1 MSNIPK
7 LRFPEFTDAWEKCKL
22 GEVAKQAYGG
32 GTPSTL
38 IKEFWNGSIAWIQ
51 SSDLKIDEIFPVIA
65 KKFISKTALEKSA
78 TKLIP
83 ANSIAIVTR
92 VGVGKLAVMSDKY
105 TTSQDFISLSNIQ
118 GDTFF
123 IAYSLYSILKK
134 ESNQAQGTSIK
145 GITKVELLNKT
156 LYLPTLPEQQKIGN
170 LFKQLDRLITLHKRK
185 WDDVILLKKA
195 LLQKMFPKNGSDFPE
210 IRFPEFTDA
219 WEKCKLG
226 KIAIKVTEKNK
237 DGIFQETLTNSA
249 EFGVISQRDFFDK
262 DISNPEN
269 LNGYYIVKPNDFV
282 YNPRISNLA
291 PVGPIKRNQLNRI
304 GIMSPLYFIFRVSSN
319 IDLDFLDAF
328 FSTNLWHL
336 FLKLNGDSGARADR
350 IAIKDKIFMEMPI
363 SIPTLPEQQKIG
375 NLFKQLDWLITLHKR
390 QHEHY
395 QLLKKALL
403 QQMFV

>member
-7 LRFPEFTDAWEKCKL
+7 L
-22 GEVAKQAYGG
+22 
-32 GTPSTL
+32 
-38 IKEFWNGSIAWIQ
+38 
-51 SSDLKIDEIFPVIA
+51 
-65 KKFISKTALEKSA
+65 
-78 TKLIP
+78 
-83 ANSIAIVTR
+83 
-92 VGVGKLAVMSDKY
+92 
-105 TTSQDFISLSNIQ
+105 
-118 GDTFF
+118 
-123 IAYSLYSILKK
+123 
-134 ESNQAQGTSIK
+134 
-145 GITKVELLNKT
+145 
-156 LYLPTLPEQQKIGN
+156 
-170 LFKQLDRLITLHKRK
+170 
-185 WDDVILLKKA
+185 
-195 LLQKMFPKNGSDFPE
+195 
-210 IRFPEFTDA
+210 RFPEFTDA

-319 IDLDFLDAF
+319 IDLDFLDSF

-336 FLKLNGDSGARADR
+336 FMKLNGDSGARADR

-363 SIPTLPEQQKIG
+363 SFPTLSEQQKIGNLFKQLDRLITLHKRKWDDVILLKKALLQKMFPKNGSDFPEIRFPEFTDAWEKCKLGEAANIIMGQSPSSKFYTDNPKDYILVQGNADLKNGWVMPRVWTTQRTKVGKKGDLIFSVRAPVGEIGKTSYDVVLGRGVAAIQGNEFIFQTLSKMNIFGFWKTLSTGSTFDAINSNELRKVEINIPTLPEQQKIG
-375 NLFKQLDWLITLHKR
+375 NLFKQLDRLITLHKR

>member
-1 MSNIPK
+1 M
-7 LRFPEFTDAWEKCKL
+7 

-170 LFKQLDRLITLHKRK
+170 LFKQLDRLITLHKR
-185 WDDVILLKKA
+185 
-195 LLQKMFPKNGSDFPE
+195 E
-210 IRFPEFTDA
+210 R
-219 WEKCKLG
+219 
-226 KIAIKVTEKNK
+226 IK
-237 DGIFQETLTNSA
+237 
-249 EFGVISQRDFFDK
+249 
-262 DISNPEN
+262 
-269 LNGYYIVKPNDFV
+269 
-282 YNPRISNLA
+282 
-291 PVGPIKRNQLNRI
+291 
-304 GIMSPLYFIFRVSSN
+304 SP
-319 IDLDFLDAF
+319 
-328 FSTNLWHL
+328 
-336 FLKLNGDSGARADR
+336 
-350 IAIKDKIFMEMPI
+350 P
-363 SIPTLPEQQKIG
+363 
-375 NLFKQLDWLITLHKR
+375 
-390 QHEHY
+390 
-395 QLLKKALL
+395 
-403 QQMFV
+403 

>member
-7 LRFPEFTDAWEKCKL
+7 L
-22 GEVAKQAYGG
+22 
-32 GTPSTL
+32 
-38 IKEFWNGSIAWIQ
+38 
-51 SSDLKIDEIFPVIA
+51 
-65 KKFISKTALEKSA
+65 
-78 TKLIP
+78 
-83 ANSIAIVTR
+83 
-92 VGVGKLAVMSDKY
+92 
-105 TTSQDFISLSNIQ
+105 
-118 GDTFF
+118 
-123 IAYSLYSILKK
+123 
-134 ESNQAQGTSIK
+134 
-145 GITKVELLNKT
+145 
-156 LYLPTLPEQQKIGN
+156 
-170 LFKQLDRLITLHKRK
+170 
-185 WDDVILLKKA
+185 
-195 LLQKMFPKNGSDFPE
+195 
-210 IRFPEFTDA
+210 RFPEFTDA

-319 IDLDFLDAF
+319 IDLDFLDSF

-336 FLKLNGDSGARADR
+336 FMKLNGDSGARADR

-363 SIPTLPEQQKIG
+363 SFPTLSEQQKIG
-375 NLFKQLDWLITLHKR
+375 NLFKQLDRLITLHKRKWDDVILLKKALLQKMFPKNGSDFPEIRFPEFTDAWEKCKVGDFLEESRIEGTNGKIAKKLTVKLWGKGVIEKPEIYQGSQATNYYIRKVGQFIYGKLDFLNQAFGIIPAHLDGYESTLDSPAFDLSKNLNSDFFLYYVCRENFYLYQGIIANGSRKAKRIHTETFFNMPLILPSSFSEQQKIGNLFKQLDRLITLHKR

>member
-1 MSNIPK
+1 MTGNTPK
-7 LRFPEFTDAWEKCKL
+7 TKEKENWTIEGEGYIWITPTDIDGLLTSKSARSLTETGWKKSRQL
-22 GEVAKQAYGG
+22 PPNSV
-32 GTPSTL
+32 L
-38 IKEFWNGSIAWIQ
+38 ITSIASIGKNTINTVPAAFNQ
-51 SSDLKIDEIFPVIA
+51 QINAIIPENNDAYFILSAMVNCEQDFAELAGQTAVPIINKTTFSEFEIF
-65 KKFISKTALEKSA
+65 T
-78 TKLIP
+78 
-83 ANSIAIVTR
+83 
-92 VGVGKLAVMSDKY
+92 
-105 TTSQDFISLSNIQ
+105 
-118 GDTFF
+118 
-123 IAYSLYSILKK
+123 
-134 ESNQAQGTSIK
+134 
-145 GITKVELLNKT
+145 
-156 LYLPTLPEQQKIGN
+156 PTLPEQQKIGA
-170 LFKQLDRLITLHKRK
+170 LFRRLDRLITLHKRK

-195 LLQKMFPKNGSDFPE
+195 LLQKMFPKNGSDFPAL
-210 IRFPEFTDA
+210 RFPEFTDA

>member
-1 MSNIPK
+1 MILNGFFITKNPY
-7 LRFPEFTDAWEKCKL
+7 AWEKCKL

-170 LFKQLDRLITLHKRK
+170 LFKQLDRLITLHK
-185 WDDVILLKKA
+185 
-195 LLQKMFPKNGSDFPE
+195 
-210 IRFPEFTDA
+210 
-219 WEKCKLG
+219 
-226 KIAIKVTEKNK
+226 
-237 DGIFQETLTNSA
+237 
-249 EFGVISQRDFFDK
+249 
-262 DISNPEN
+262 
-269 LNGYYIVKPNDFV
+269 
-282 YNPRISNLA
+282 
-291 PVGPIKRNQLNRI
+291 
-304 GIMSPLYFIFRVSSN
+304 
-319 IDLDFLDAF
+319 
-328 FSTNLWHL
+328 
-336 FLKLNGDSGARADR
+336 
-350 IAIKDKIFMEMPI
+350 
-363 SIPTLPEQQKIG
+363 
-375 NLFKQLDWLITLHKR
+375 
-390 QHEHY
+390 
-395 QLLKKALL
+395 
-403 QQMFV
+403 

>member
-7 LRFPEFTDAWEKCKL
+7 L
-22 GEVAKQAYGG
+22 
-32 GTPSTL
+32 
-38 IKEFWNGSIAWIQ
+38 
-51 SSDLKIDEIFPVIA
+51 
-65 KKFISKTALEKSA
+65 
-78 TKLIP
+78 
-83 ANSIAIVTR
+83 
-92 VGVGKLAVMSDKY
+92 
-105 TTSQDFISLSNIQ
+105 
-118 GDTFF
+118 
-123 IAYSLYSILKK
+123 
-134 ESNQAQGTSIK
+134 
-145 GITKVELLNKT
+145 
-156 LYLPTLPEQQKIGN
+156 
-170 LFKQLDRLITLHKRK
+170 
-185 WDDVILLKKA
+185 
-195 LLQKMFPKNGSDFPE
+195 
-210 IRFPEFTDA
+210 RFPEFTDA

-390 QHEHY
+390 KWDDVILLKKALLQKMFPKNGSDFPEIRFPEFTDAWEKCKLGEVAKQAYGGGTPSTLIKEFWNGSIAWIQSSDLKIDEIFPVIAKKFISKTALEKSATKLIPANSIAIVTRVGVGKLAVMSDKYTTSQDFISLSNIQGDTFFIAYSLYSILKKESNQAQGTSIKGITKVELLNKTLYLPTLPEQQKIGNLFKQLDRLITLHKRQHEHY

>member
-7 LRFPEFTDAWEKCKL
+7 L
-22 GEVAKQAYGG
+22 
-32 GTPSTL
+32 
-38 IKEFWNGSIAWIQ
+38 
-51 SSDLKIDEIFPVIA
+51 
-65 KKFISKTALEKSA
+65 
-78 TKLIP
+78 
-83 ANSIAIVTR
+83 
-92 VGVGKLAVMSDKY
+92 
-105 TTSQDFISLSNIQ
+105 
-118 GDTFF
+118 
-123 IAYSLYSILKK
+123 
-134 ESNQAQGTSIK
+134 
-145 GITKVELLNKT
+145 
-156 LYLPTLPEQQKIGN
+156 
-170 LFKQLDRLITLHKRK
+170 
-185 WDDVILLKKA
+185 
-195 LLQKMFPKNGSDFPE
+195 
-210 IRFPEFTDA
+210 RFPEFTDA

-390 QHEHY
+390 KWDDVILLKKALLQKMFPKNGSDFPALRFPEFTDAWEKCKLESLGKILTGNTPKTKEKENWTIEGEGYIWITPTDIDGLLTSKSARSLTETGWKKSRQLPPNSVLITSIASIGKNTINTVPAAFNQQINAIIPENNDAYFILSAMVNCEQDFAELAGQTAVPIINKTTFSEFEIFTPTLPEQQKIGALFRRLDRLITLHKRQHEHY